1 MGLLYKLIYVNDLRQ
16 CFVSSQYMLI
26 IIIVQ
31 NEYPGRSKI
40 LPDFSSSTFGVL
52 DRTLGHYYSN
62 MSIDIQIYHYAYI
75 YPVTSVVLPF
85 TQAMF
90 FLISALVLIIF
101 HVPVMSLS
109 NC

>member
-31 NEYPGRSKI
+31 NEYLGRSKI

-52 DRTLGHYYSN
+52 DRTLGHYYSS
-62 MSIDIQIYHYAYI
+62 MSIDIQIYY
-75 YPVTSVVLPF
+75 
-85 TQAMF
+85 
-90 FLISALVLIIF
+90 
-101 HVPVMSLS
+101 
-109 NC
+109 